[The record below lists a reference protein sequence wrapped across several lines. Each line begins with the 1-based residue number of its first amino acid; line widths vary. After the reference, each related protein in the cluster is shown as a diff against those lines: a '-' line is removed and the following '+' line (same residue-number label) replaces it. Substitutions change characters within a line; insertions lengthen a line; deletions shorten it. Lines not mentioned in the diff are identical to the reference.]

1 MKIMK
6 YLKLMVLALIM
17 AFTFASARAQ
27 VVVRARIG
35 GGGYYYHHHHYHHR
49 YWRHN
54 RWYYR

>member
-1 MKIMK
+1 MK
-6 YLKLMVLALIM
+6 YLKLLVLAIVM
-17 AFTFASARAQ
+17 AFTFGSAANAQ

-35 GGGYYYHHHHYHHR
+35 GGGYYHHHHHYHHR

>member
-1 MKIMK
+1 MK
-6 YLKLMVLALIM
+6 YVKLMVIAVIM

-27 VVVRARIG
+27 VVVRANIG

-49 YWRHN
+49 YYRHH